1 MELARAVLLIAQE
14 EYPQLSIELYLARL
28 DQVAEEVKDRLD
40 NEMAPLVILD
50 ELLKTLYGRRKL
62 SGNKEAYYDPRN
74 SFLNDVLD
82 RGLGIPLTLGI
93 VILEIGWRLGY
104 HSRG

>member
-50 ELLKTLYGRRKL
+50 ELL
-62 SGNKEAYYDPRN
+62 
-74 SFLNDVLD
+74 
-82 RGLGIPLTLGI
+82 
-93 VILEIGWRLGY
+93 
-104 HSRG
+104 